1 MSLQAVHNSKSA
13 RAQPFIQAA
22 IQVGGQWREFR
33 AILDSGNDI
42 TLITQQTAA
51 QLGLSPRMA
60 SGSFKVQFGHQQNEG
75 HNFYMVKVP
84 MRLGPHLRPFMASVG
99 VGPARENLIGRQDAF
114 EHHSITFTGG
124 QISITQSNPNNNTF
138 TVGLGNN
145 RAMHAQYNAQSR
157 YRDVLTNNYI

>member
-1 MSLQAVHNSKSA
+1 MSQAAVHNSKSA
-13 RAQPFIQAA
+13 RAQPFIQAFV
-22 IQVGGQWREFR
+22 QVGGQWRGFR

-42 TLITQQTAA
+42 TLITTQTAQ
-51 QLGLSPRMA
+51 QLGLSPQMA
-60 SGSFKVQFGHQQNEG
+60 SGNFKVQFGHSANEG

-84 MRLGPHLRPFMASVG
+84 MKLGPHLQPFMASVG

-145 RAMHAQYNAQSR
+145 RAMHASQNAASK
-157 YRDVLTNNYI
+157 YRDTIPNNYI